1 MLTTLRIF
9 LKYSVDKGYL
19 KQSYMMMGHRQV
31 RDTECPGQRL
41 YEEIKKWDHHI
52 EKPADHTD
60 LQIPKY

>member
-1 MLTTLRIF
+1 
-9 LKYSVDKGYL
+9 
-19 KQSYMMMGHRQV
+19 MMMGHRQV